1 LRRLSLSIAA
11 SIHDIGVASG
21 TDALVALPLRALGIG
36 PGDEVIPH
44 VMTFAGSVQAILQCD
59 ARPRVV
65 EVDTCTRC
73 IDRLRSPML

>member
-21 TDALVALPLRALGIG
+21 TDALALPLRALGIG

-59 ARPRVV
+59 ARPRIV
-65 EVDTCTRC
+65 EVDAGTRG